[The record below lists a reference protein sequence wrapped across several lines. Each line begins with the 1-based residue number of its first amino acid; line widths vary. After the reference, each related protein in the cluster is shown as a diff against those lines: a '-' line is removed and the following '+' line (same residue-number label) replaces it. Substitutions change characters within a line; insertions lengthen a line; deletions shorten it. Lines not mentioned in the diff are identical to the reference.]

1 MNKFILVGLLTL
13 SYCINL
19 NSTDYQCVTSDIDKL
34 ATAIERFDEDVCSL
48 LGTSGDK
55 THWCYIEGE
64 NIESKCIEIN
74 DDEYENIVRFKKY
87 LRDGLDDDDIDI
99 KCSSK
104 FVSFSLLAAF
114 LLYLFKFE
122 FYFFFILN

>member
-1 MNKFILVGLLTL
+1 MNKFILVGLLAL
-13 SYCINL
+13 SCCFDL
-19 NSTDYQCVTSDIDKL
+19 NSADYQCQTSEMNELKIAHEDL
-34 ATAIERFDEDVCSL
+34 DEDVCIL

-64 NIESKCIEIN
+64 FISQCIAIN

-87 LRDGLDDDDIDI
+87 LRDGLGDDDIDI

-104 FVSFSLLAAF
+104 FVSFSLLAALA
-114 LLYLFKFE
+114 LL
-122 FYFFFILN
+122 I

>member
-1 MNKFILVGLLTL
+1 MNKFILVGLLAL
-13 SYCINL
+13 SCCINL

-34 ATAIERFDEDVCSL
+34 TTANEGLDEDVCSL

-64 NIESKCIEIN
+64 NIESKCIAIN

-104 FVSFSLLAAF
+104 FVSISLLAALA
-114 LLYLFKFE
+114 LL
-122 FYFFFILN
+122 I